1 MLIVTGATG
10 QLGRRIV
17 EHLLSLVPAGRIGV
31 SVRDPERARDL
42 SALGV
47 RVRRGDYTDLP
58 SLLTAFDGAERILL
72 VSSNAAATGGD
83 PLAQHSVAIAAAKQ
97 VGAERL
103 LYTSQVSAS
112 EASQFPPGRDHA
124 ATERMLEGSGL
135 AWTALRHGFYAASA
149 LMMNARGFADG
160 LLAVPQDGKVAWT
173 THDDLAT
180 ADAAMLAGVEEVDGP
195 TPPLAAGQALDLA
208 GLAALASGALGK
220 PVTRDV
226 VDDEAWMAGAR
237 AGGMPERAVEIMMGY
252 FLAARAGEFAA
263 TDPMLE
269 RLIGRPAASV
279 RTFLQENLQG

>member
-17 EHLLSLVPAGRIGV
+17 EHLLSLVPAGRLGV
-31 SVRDPERARDL
+31 SVRDPDRARDL
-42 SALGV
+42 SALGI
-47 RVRRGDYTDLP
+47 RVRRGNYTDLA
-58 SLLTAFDGAERILL
+58 SLLASFEGAERILL

-112 EASQFPPGRDHA
+112 DASQFPPGRDHA
-124 ATERMLEGSGL
+124 ATERMLEASGL

-149 LMMNARGFADG
+149 LMINARGFADG

-173 THDDLAT
+173 THDDLAA

-195 TPPLAAGQALDLA
+195 TPPLAAGEALDLA
-208 GLAALASGALGK
+208 DLAALASGVLGK

-226 VDDEAWMAGAR
+226 LGDEAWMSGAR
-237 AGGMPERAVEIMMGY
+237 ARGMPERAVEIMMGY
-252 FLAARAGEFAA
+252 FRAARAGEFAA

-269 RLIGRPAASV
+269 RLIGRPAASM